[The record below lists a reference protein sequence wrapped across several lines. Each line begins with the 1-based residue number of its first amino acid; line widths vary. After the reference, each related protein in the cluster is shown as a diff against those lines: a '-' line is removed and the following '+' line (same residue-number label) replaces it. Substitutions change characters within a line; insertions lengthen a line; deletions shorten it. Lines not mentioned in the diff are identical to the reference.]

1 MKVEKIDAG
10 INAKKTGEQNFEGIK
25 LNKNALKMPKQLAK
39 DVVELKGK
47 LPNSEKAKD
56 MKYLGQ
62 YDTNGSDP
70 SPEEVIGVLG
80 VMGATIAAL
89 CLL

>member
-1 MKVEKIDAG
+1 MQVEKIDARA
-10 INAKKTGEQNFEGIK
+10 NVKKAKEQNFNGIN
-25 LNKNALKMPKQLAK
+25 LNKNALKIPKQLAK

-62 YDTNGSDP
+62 YNTNGNEP
-70 SPEEVIGVLG
+70 SAGEVIGVLG